1 VIDERRLAVLGGD
14 PETVADRLRPNVSDG
29 MELGPAL
36 RAAVDAL
43 AGPERTLD
51 ATDLEVAVLSRTDA
65 RRAFRRVT
73 DGELSDLL
81 G

>member
-1 VIDERRLAVLGGD
+1 M
-14 PETVADRLRPNVSDG
+14 ADRLRPNLTDN

-43 AGPERTLD
+43 AGPERTLA

-65 RRAFRRVT
+65 RRAFRRII
-73 DGELSDLL
+73 DRELSDHLA
-81 G
+81 